1 MTTDEEKNGRRWVVA
16 AQADDIQL
24 HLIVRAAN
32 SKAAAAAALGWVYAT
47 DEPPVDRVVSVRPM
61 KDAPIAT
68 VSVLYDGVW
77 LNPE

>member
-1 MTTDEEKNGRRWVVA
+1 MTTDEKNDRRWVVA
-16 AQADDIQL
+16 AQAADVHL
-24 HLIVRAAN
+24 HLIVRAAD
-32 SKAAAAAALGWVYAT
+32 SEAAAASAMGWVYAT